1 MENTQR
7 RQTQIRKIG
16 LVDLFAMVGLVM
28 PVMAVIGEVKRSRGG
43 ILAYNLALPT
53 GITLGILI
61 AVVEWKLGKA
71 IWLRF
76 KDRSKRVRNAVGILL
91 FFLQLFWIFA
101 GLLRGDKLGPLAA
114 KHLSR

>member
-1 MENTQR
+1 
-7 RQTQIRKIG
+7 
-16 LVDLFAMVGLVM
+16 
-28 PVMAVIGEVKRSRGG
+28 MAAIGEVRLSRGG
-43 ILAYNLALPT
+43 IFAYILALPT
-53 GITLGILI
+53 GIALGILI

-91 FFLQLFWIFA
+91 FFLPPFWIFA
-101 GLLRGDKLGPLAA
+101 GLLSGDKLGALAA